1 MVRDKSMENIAI
13 LIFPRAAFYE
23 VSRTRWL
30 RITEMYCSE
39 FWWPEARNEGGL
51 WERNFNSLIAPGTF
65 QVLHNHVWLV
75 ATTLNSTDTEHFHH
89 HRNFY

>member
-30 RITEMYCSE
+30 RTTEMYCSE

-51 WERNFNSLIAPGTF
+51 WERNFNSLPGIFTVYMS
-65 QVLHNHVWLV
+65 QL
-75 ATTLNSTDTEHFHH
+75 TLLK
-89 HRNFY
+89 Y